1 MGKTLISCSGIG
13 VEFGSFTALK
23 DVSFELHAGEYLCI
37 VGANGSGKTTLVKT
51 LLGLQKPTA
60 GTVET
65 KDTAIGYLGQKNAI
79 QRDFPATVEEIV
91 LSGNRFRFFAS
102 RRDRENARAQMEKL
116 GITDIAKKPFKDLSG
131 GQQQRVLLARSLCAA
146 KDLLVLDEPVTG
158 LDPMVTDEMY
168 QIIRRLNT
176 DDKLAVLMV
185 SHDIHRAVQNATH
198 ILHLDNEPLFY
209 GTSQEYE
216 KTALYAEMSH
226 VEVCETHFCTHCG
239 INCNASHIG
248 GMRFRP
254 VDGSDGGDK

>member
-1 MGKTLISCSGIG
+1 MERTLITCTDVG
-13 VEFGSFTALK
+13 VQFGSFTALK
-23 DVSFELHAGEYLCI
+23 NVSLELHAGEYLCI

-51 LLGLQKPTA
+51 LMGLQKPTS
-60 GTVET
+60 GCV
-65 KDTAIGYLGQKNAI
+65 TAHTASIGYLGQKNSI

-91 LSGNRFRFFAS
+91 LSGNRIRCFAS
-102 RRDRENARAQMEKL
+102 RKDKDNARIQMEKL
-116 GITDIAKKPFKDLSG
+116 GITGLAGKPFKDLSG

-176 DDKLAVLMV
+176 EDKLAVLMV

-198 ILHLDNEPLFY
+198 ILQLDNEPLFY
-209 GTSQEYE
+209 GTAEEYQR
-216 KTALYAEMSH
+216 TPLYTRMSH

-248 GMRFRP
+248 SMRF
-254 VDGSDGGDK
+254 GGVK